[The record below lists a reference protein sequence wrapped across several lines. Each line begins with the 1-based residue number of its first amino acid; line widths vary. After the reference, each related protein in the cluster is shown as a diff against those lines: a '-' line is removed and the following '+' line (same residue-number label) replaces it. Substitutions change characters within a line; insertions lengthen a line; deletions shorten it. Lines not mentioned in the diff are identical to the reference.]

1 MKKAQAAL
9 GVDVKKPVHL
19 YRFKNYPYLS
29 MNFDGVGIF
38 TKPKKNEQ
46 IDPTEYREEVPN
58 NDNLKYLYDG
68 EQEIVYPAPDFSW
81 VGKHHHY
88 APVEIK
94 VATMT
99 GQKNYNSV
107 KAIYSEARLYRS
119 QNPWVEAPPP
129 LTTDELRTMSVAEK
143 AHYFGIPAYYYP
155 QVQQEMMALE
165 ANGGFLAVMFDVDWQ
180 MHIFYIQKDPFVQN
194 QIVIEGIKAAKAVN
208 DIAASQGREP
218 IMALTPEM
226 DRELAKKSKPV
237 LKEEIKSIP
246 PTISVPE
253 VPLVWRK
260 KE

>member
-1 MKKAQAAL
+1 M
-9 GVDVKKPVHL
+9 
-19 YRFKNYPYLS
+19 
-29 MNFDGVGIF
+29 
-38 TKPKKNEQ
+38 
-46 IDPTEYREEVPN
+46 TENKR
-58 NDNLKYLYDG
+58 L
-68 EQEIVYPAPDFSW
+68 YPAPDFSW

-165 ANGGFLAVMFDVDWQ
+165 ANGGFLAVMFD
-180 MHIFYIQKDPFVQN
+180 
-194 QIVIEGIKAAKAVN
+194 
-208 DIAASQGREP
+208 
-218 IMALTPEM
+218 M
-226 DRELAKKSKPV
+226 DLANAYFLYSKRSFCTKSNCHRRYKKQPK
-237 LKEEIKSIP
+237 L
-246 PTISVPE
+246 
-253 VPLVWRK
+253 
-260 KE
+260 